1 MHKEKLIS
9 KIIRKYAPK
18 TADQGPAR
26 SIDIIGDIAVLKMPN
41 ALQNRHQ
48 FAEAL
53 LKEAP
58 NIKVVYRQ
66 TSPVSGN
73 YRLRDLEWLAGERRS
88 ITTYKEDGCI
98 IEVDLEKDYFSP
110 RLAFERTR
118 IAKQVKAQESSSGC
132 GQVIVNMFAGVGTF
146 SLRIAKDTKLSKIYS
161 IDMNPDAF
169 IRMFRN
175 VLTNKMSG
183 RIVCMFGDAVNFT
196 NNVLEAK
203 ADRVLMPL
211 PEKSLEYIGSA
222 VAALKHDG
230 GIMNIQ
236 NFTHAGKGVNPV
248 QTSRCQ
254 LQKALQDVECRYSL
268 ESERV
273 IRSVGPGW
281 YQIAHD
287 VKVIPARGIRD

>member
-66 TSPVSGN
+66 TSPVSGD

-88 ITTYKEDGCI
+88 VTTYKEDGCS

-110 RLAFERTR
+110 RLAFERTQ
-118 IAKQVKAQESSSGC
+118 IAKQVKAQESSSGR

-146 SLRIAKDTKLSKIYS
+146 SLRIAKETKLSKIYS
-161 IDMNPDAF
+161 IDINPDAF
-169 IRMFRN
+169 NRMSRN
-175 VLTNKMSG
+175 VLTNKMLG
-183 RIVCMFGDAVNFT
+183 RIVCMFGDAVSFT
-196 NNVLEAK
+196 NNVLEAE

-211 PEKSLEYIGSA
+211 PEKSLEYIRSA

-230 GIMNIQ
+230 GIVNIQ

-248 QTSRCQ
+248 QTSRCE
-254 LQKALQDVECRYSL
+254 LQKALQDVERRYVL
-268 ESERV
+268 ESERI
-273 IRSVGPGW
+273 IRSVGPGR

-287 VKVIPARGIRD
+287 VRVIPA